1 MQTTKTYLYRVYFR
15 GTSNVAANIIPARSA
30 RAASAIASA
39 MVGTPLAYLV
49 ARKVLQ

>member
-15 GTSNVAANIIPARSA
+15 GTSNVAVNIIPARSP
-30 RAASAIASA
+30 RSAAQIASM
-39 MVGTPLAYLV
+39 MVGTPIAYFI